1 VLAPASVDVF
11 FSPGYRWESYGYA
24 AGDDV
29 YGSQPLLAGRTY
41 GQTFNAAVFSP
52 SPSFGPMVE
61 GNSLG
66 TTDAFVEGFLV
77 DAANRGAT
85 STGVSQIYP
94 QGWLYEGS
102 KLLAH
107 VSGGDGRV
115 AAKIAAT
122 AHTYTLKVEATRPG
136 GGISKS
142 VTASYTFTAKAGNT
156 SLQTSNFSPRM
167 LPQNLSASNAA
178 AAGST
183 TSVPITFSTVNG
195 VIAAHDVAVWA
206 SSNGGKTWSALKVAH
221 HGSAWTVSVANPKA
235 AGYVSLR
242 VQGEDA
248 AGSKTEVTVIDAYG
262 VS

>member
-1 VLAPASVDVF
+1 VVTVRAVDREGKSVPVSAAFQSPASDAVHDTLSSGHAARVPAG
-11 FSPGYRWESYGYA
+11 SYVVAAWVWEP
-24 AGDDV
+24 D
-29 YGSQPLLAGRTY
+29 
-41 GQTFNAAVFSP
+41 
-52 SPSFGPMVE
+52 
-61 GNSLG
+61 
-66 TTDAFVEGFLV
+66 
-77 DAANRGAT
+77 
-85 STGVSQIYP
+85 
-94 QGWLYEGS
+94 
-102 KLLAH
+102 
-107 VSGGDGRV
+107 RV

-122 AHTYTLKVEATRPG
+122 AHTYTLEVEATRPG

-221 HGSAWTVSVANPKA
+221 HGSTWTVSVANPKA